1 MKRMDALKQE
11 YSRILQGLRID
22 RFNLAEDKY
31 SGVFLPE
38 PFEEYWSS
46 KVKVILV
53 GRETAGWNTDTT
65 EPQNTIKRAAGLSG
79 AAVSQVIEKSLQRYR
94 KHLRFDG
101 DKVIKTSRSRF
112 KQYYF
117 RLARELGLD
126 PRALIYANLFAWDY
140 NKKSPRKRP
149 ASEFD
154 EIVTISQQLL
164 AAQIRQLKP
173 DYIVFA
179 AGVKGVDGVI
189 RGLFEEHFGGY
200 QTATD
205 KLIPGKLWEFNAA
218 NATCFRIA
226 HPRAGYG
233 HQEYKTEVIN
243 RIKADAASRV

>member
-1 MKRMDALKQE
+1 MDALKQE
-11 YSRILQGLRID
+11 YSRILQGLQID
-22 RFNLAEDKY
+22 RFNLVEDKY

-38 PFEEYWSS
+38 PFEEYWAS
-46 KVKVILV
+46 KVKVMLV
-53 GRETAGWNTDTT
+53 GRETAGWNTKNHK
-65 EPQNTIKRAAGLSG
+65 NTIGRAAGLVDG
-79 AAVSQVIEKSLQRYR
+79 CSLAEVLVEASERYR
-94 KHLRFDG
+94 DHLRLNG

-112 KQYYF
+112 MQYYF
-117 RLARELGLD
+117 RVARELDLD

-140 NKKSPRKRP
+140 DKRSPKGRP
-149 ASEFD
+149 TSEFN

-189 RGLFEEHFGGY
+189 RGLFEDHFGGY
-200 QTATD
+200 QTAKD